1 MNAATAMRSRLA
13 PLDAAPPRG
22 WRRLAALHHRRTGA
36 RYAASAFGF
45 FLVAGVLG
53 LLMRAQLTLPER
65 ALLDAGQYVAA
76 FTLHGTLMLAFF
88 AVPALLGAAIWLLPP
103 MLGARDL
110 PLPRLAAFGSWCQVL
125 GGLVLLAAVLI
136 GTDASAMAT
145 GLAAIAGIAG
155 AVALAAGILRG
166 RAPGLKLA
174 RMPLL
179 AWYLLAPLAM
189 ILIGFPPLLLAC
201 VLLELERGWGS
212 PVFAATGGGDPLLW
226 DRLVTPFG
234 WLQAAI
240 VVLPAMGLLATWL
253 PAYARRPMVMPRWLA
268 AAAAAMLPL
277 AAGAWL
283 HRILAAEAP
292 ALLVTASGFAVAIP
306 AAIFVSAVVATIG
319 AGRPRMGAPLLFA
332 AGFVVVFLAGGISA
346 AILALPPLAQAAQ
359 GTHALVGTL
368 HLVLI
373 GGAVFPLLGA
383 LHHWWP
389 AVTGRIPGERSG
401 RLGFWLLLAGTL
413 LTFLSLHRLGLA
425 GMPRRV
431 YTYPEGLGW
440 AAPNL
445 AASAGAAILATGM
458 AVVLGGLLLA
468 AIRGPRAPAEPQDA
482 TSVRGGNA
490 QLVQDLPERSW
501 MPLITA
507 LCVTALVLG
516 ALAGSPP
523 VALAGAG
530 AALVSAL
537 VSVWPLARDT
547 AAPGVTSPTAHG
559 HRHAPGWTALW
570 LALVADAALFV
581 ALAAAL
587 LRLHGT
593 TAWSPGAEPA
603 AAMAFALAPMA
614 LAVAAMWLAE
624 REVRRGRRG
633 WLGGWLALALLGGAA
648 ALTLLGLG
656 LSATPAAMPDAGSTL
671 LHVVA
676 LHQGLAVVVA
686 MGISLLVLARAMRGD
701 LSPEHHVPLRIAT
714 RAWSYVAVL
723 WLAGLPLLQI
733 VP

>member
-1 MNAATAMRSRLA
+1 MSAASATAALT
-13 PLDAAPPRG
+13 AAPPLR
-22 WRRLAALHHRRTGA
+22 WRRLAALNHRRTGA

-45 FLVAGVLG
+45 FLIGGVLG
-53 LLMRAQLTLPER
+53 LLIRAQLALPER
-65 ALLDAGQYVAA
+65 ALLDAEHYVVA

-88 AVPALLGAAIWLLPP
+88 AVPALLGAGIWLLPP

-125 GGLVLLAAVLI
+125 GGLLLLGSVLV
-136 GTDASAMAT
+136 GTDAWAVAI

-155 AVALAAGILRG
+155 AIALAAGILRG
-166 RAPGLKLA
+166 CAPDLAMA

-179 AWYLLAPLAM
+179 AWYLLPPAAM

-201 VLLELERGWGS
+201 VLLELERGWGW
-212 PVFAATGGGDPLLW
+212 PVFAAAAGGGPLLW

-253 PAYARRPMVMPRWLA
+253 PAYARRPMVMRRWLA
-268 AAAAAMLPL
+268 AAAAAMLPI
-277 AAGAWL
+277 AAAAWL
-283 HRILAAEAP
+283 HHVLAVEAP
-292 ALLVTASGFAVAIP
+292 VLLVTASGLLVAIP
-306 AAIFVSAVVATIG
+306 AAIFVTAVVATIG
-319 AGRPRMGAPLLFA
+319 AGRPRLGTPLLFA

-346 AILALPPLAQAAQ
+346 AILALPPLAPAAQ
-359 GTHALVGTL
+359 GTHALVATL

-389 AVTGRIPGERSG
+389 AVTGRVPGERSG

-413 LTFLSLHRLGLA
+413 LTFLSLHRVGLS

-445 AASAGAAILATGM
+445 AASAGAAILAIGV
-458 AVVLGGLLLA
+458 AVILGGLLLA
-468 AIRGPRAPAEPQDA
+468 AIRGPRAPAEAQG
-482 TSVRGGNA
+482 RNA
-490 QLVQDLPERSW
+490 ALVQDPPERSW
-501 MPLITA
+501 MPLIMA
-507 LCVTALVLG
+507 LCVATLALG
-516 ALAGSPP
+516 ALAESPP
-523 VALAGAG
+523 VASAAAG
-530 AALVSAL
+530 AALVVAL
-537 VSVWPLARDT
+537 VSMWPLAR
-547 AAPGVTSPTAHG
+547 AAPIVTSPADQDT
-559 HRHAPGWTALW
+559 PGWAALW
-570 LALVADAALFV
+570 LAVAADAALFV

-587 LRLHGT
+587 LRLGGT
-593 TAWSPGAEPA
+593 PWSPGAEPA

-614 LAVAAMWLAE
+614 LAVVAMWLAE
-624 REVRRGRRG
+624 SEVRRGRRAR
-633 WLGGWLALALLGGAA
+633 LGGWLALALLGGAA

-656 LSATPAAMPDAGSTL
+656 LGAMATAMRDPGSAL
-671 LHVVA
+671 LHAIV
-676 LHQGLAVVVA
+676 LHQTLAVVVA
-686 MGISLLVLARAMRGD
+686 SGVTLLVLARAMRGD

-714 RAWSYVAVL
+714 RAWSYVAAL
-723 WLAGLPLLQI
+723 WLAGLPLLQL